1 MTVATLLQ
9 SLFSGLTMGAVYAFV
24 ALGFS
29 ITYRSSGI
37 VNFAQGEFVMLGGI
51 IAATLVTLLHWPVP
65 IAMAGGVLATAVIGL
80 AVGQFFIRPMHRA
93 TEFRKILVTLGVAT
107 ALQVLALI
115 IWGTDPWSFPPVLG
129 AGLIRVGQATM
140 TLSSAL
146 VIIVTLVTLAAYV
159 VYVRRSRWGRAM
171 VATSINSQVA
181 SALGVNVPVVVA
193 IAFLLSATFGGLAGV
208 LLTPI
213 VAMDYQVGFLMS
225 IKGFTAAVLG
235 GMGSA
240 PGAVAGGFVLGLA
253 EALGSGV
260 ISSGYRDVVALGILI
275 ALLMVRPEG
284 LFGRRVRRV

>member
-1 MTVATLLQ
+1 VTSTTLLQ

-29 ITYRSSGI
+29 VTYSSSGI

-51 IAATLVTLLHWPVP
+51 IAASLVTLFGWPVP
-65 IAMAGGVLATAVIGL
+65 AAMLGGVAAAAVIGL
-80 AVGQFFIRPMHRA
+80 VIGQFFIRPMYRA

-107 ALQVLALI
+107 MLQVLALI
-115 IWGTDPWSFPPVLG
+115 IWRTDPWSFPPVLG
-129 AGLIRVGQATM
+129 AGILRVGRATI
-140 TLSSAL
+140 TLSSVL
-146 VIIVTLVTLAAYV
+146 VIAVTLVTLAAYLA
-159 VYVRRSRWGRAM
+159 YMRRSRWGRAM
-171 VATSINSQVA
+171 VATSINSHVA
-181 SALGVNVPVVVA
+181 AALGVNVPVVVA
-193 IAFLLSATFGGLAGV
+193 LAFGISAAFGGLAGV

-240 PGAVAGGFVLGLA
+240 PGAVVGGFVLGLA

-260 ISSGYRDVVALGILI
+260 ISSGYRDVVSLGILLV
-275 ALLMVRPEG
+275 LLMVRPEG
-284 LFGRRVRRV
+284 LLGQRVRRV

>member
-1 MTVATLLQ
+1 VTSTTLLQ

-29 ITYRSSGI
+29 VTYSSSGI

-51 IAATLVTLLHWPVP
+51 IAASLVTLFGWPVP
-65 IAMAGGVLATAVIGL
+65 AAMLGGVAAAAVIGL
-80 AVGQFFIRPMHRA
+80 VIGQCFIRPMYRA

-107 ALQVLALI
+107 MLQVLALI
-115 IWGTDPWSFPPVLG
+115 VWRTDPWSFPPVLG
-129 AGLIRVGQATM
+129 KGLLRLGQATI
-140 TLSSAL
+140 TLSSVL
-146 VIIVTLVTLAAYV
+146 VIAVTLVTLAAYL
-159 VYVRRSRWGRAM
+159 VYMRRSRWGRAM
-171 VATSINSQVA
+171 VATSINSHVA
-181 SALGVNVPVVVA
+181 AALGVNVPVVVA
-193 IAFLLSATFGGLAGV
+193 VAFGISAAFGGLAGV

-260 ISSGYRDVVALGILI
+260 ISSGYRDVVSLGILLL
-275 ALLMVRPEG
+275 LLMIRPEG
-284 LFGRRVRRV
+284 LLGRRVRRV